1 MSYEMTDFTRDVIEQ
16 SATIP
21 VLVDFWAAWC
31 GPCKILGPVLERLAE
46 KYTDAWKLVKIDTE
60 KYPDLARQYNVR
72 GIPSVKLFVDG
83 KVVDEF
89 TGAQPDFA
97 IEQWLKRALP
107 DKHAKDIRQAE
118 QLLHENNREEAQA
131 LLEQVL
137 AAEPSSEQARVLLAE
152 LLIFAQPERAM
163 ELVQEVLADSKLYAR
178 AEAIRVF
185 ARLGT
190 LTAAPDTLPESPV
203 RQQYLD
209 AIRAVEARNFDAALD
224 NFIQVIREDRYY
236 DNDGSR
242 KACIAI
248 FAYLGDEHETTR
260 RYRRSFDSA
269 LY

>member
-1 MSYEMTDFTRDVIEQ
+1 MNYDMTDFTKDVIEQ

-46 KYTDAWKLVKIDTE
+46 KHAGSWKLVKIDTE
-60 KYPDLARQYNVR
+60 KYPDIAKQYNVR

-97 IEQWLKRALP
+97 IEQWLKRVLP
-107 DKHAKDIRQAE
+107 DKHAKDIQQAE
-118 QLLHENNREEAQA
+118 QLLHNNNREEAQA
-131 LLEQVL
+131 ILEKVL
-137 AAEPSSEQARVLLAE
+137 EVEPSSEQARVLLAE
-152 LLIFAQPERAM
+152 LLVFTHPDRAT

-178 AEAIRVF
+178 AEAVRVF
-185 ARLGT
+185 VRLGN
-190 LTAAPDTLPESPV
+190 LLSAPETLPEDPA

-209 AIRAVEARNFDAALD
+209 AIRALEDRNFEAALD
-224 NFIQVIREDRYY
+224 NFINVIRENRYY

-248 FAYLGDEHETTR
+248 FAYLGEEHESTR